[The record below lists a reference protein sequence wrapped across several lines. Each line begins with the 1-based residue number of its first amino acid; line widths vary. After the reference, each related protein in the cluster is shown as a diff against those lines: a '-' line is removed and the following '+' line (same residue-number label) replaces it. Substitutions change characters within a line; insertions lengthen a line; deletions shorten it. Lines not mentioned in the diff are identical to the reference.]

1 MCHMRMCCYSS
12 FADDHTREQIWRLIY
27 GQGWISDRY
36 DHIAFYIPEDLV
48 CWALLIDPTLE
59 RRSKDDY
66 IV

>member
-1 MCHMRMCCYSS
+1 
-12 FADDHTREQIWRLIY
+12 LIY

-36 DHIAFYIPEDLV
+36 DHMAFYIPEELV
-48 CWALLIDPTLE
+48 CFALLIDPTLE